1 MAVGTLVREAM
12 RAAMPVADTVHLA
25 KADWPEASLINL
37 NPISPT
43 NPMSVEPYMRHIG
56 PVSPLPYI

>member
-1 MAVGTLVREAM
+1 MAVATLVREAM
-12 RAAMPVADTVHLA
+12 REAMPVADTVHLA
-25 KADWPEASLINL
+25 KADWPEASPINM

-43 NPMSVEPYMRHIG
+43 NPMSAEPHMSYIG